1 MRDLLGLQVLVVDDD
16 DDAREITTLMLES
29 AGARVTQASSVAHAA
44 DMLADAEVDVVVSDI
59 AMPGTDGTA
68 LVPILR
74 AGALATRRRPRLLAL
89 TAFASRE
96 DRAEALRAGFDA
108 HLAKPVDASTL
119 IAEVAR
125 LGERGP

>member
-74 AGALATRRRPRLLAL
+74 PARWPRGGVPACSRSRRLPLGRI
-89 TAFASRE
+89 
-96 DRAEALRAGFDA
+96 ALRPFGRVSM
-108 HLAKPVDASTL
+108 PTSPSRWTR
-119 IAEVAR
+119 AR
-125 LGERGP
+125 